1 MKIKKRY
8 CTQCSQAKE
17 NFPTILKKQKRICV
31 ECYTKLYG
39 SIADMEA
46 QRKATHENKRRNR
59 KTRNRNIIINKL
71 KQGCLECGET
81 NYLCLEFVDEEN
93 RVKETEEFFS
103 RNYTVKGLNEKI
115 STYKILC
122 CNCISLKLYEKTQEE
137 ILNLH

>member
-46 QRKATHENKRRNR
+46 QKKPLM
-59 KTRNRNIIINKL
+59 KINGEIEKL
-71 KQGCLECGET
+71 
-81 NYLCLEFVDEEN
+81 
-93 RVKETEEFFS
+93 ETE
-103 RNYTVKGLNEKI
+103 
-115 STYKILC
+115 IL
-122 CNCISLKLYEKTQEE
+122 
-137 ILNLH
+137 